1 MRIYENPKST
11 SENRLNARS
20 WYIPEGSCKQIMLN
34 GEWRF
39 AFFENG
45 DRAGNIEEWET
56 IEVPSCWQ
64 LKGYE
69 NPNYTNINYPFPC
82 DPPYVPDINPTGV
95 YERSFQIEDGSLETY
110 FVFEGVSS
118 EAELYING
126 KYVGRTQ
133 GSRLT
138 AEFDITEFV
147 SSGTNTARVYVRKW
161 CCGSYL
167 EDQDAFRY
175 NGIFRDVYVLSR
187 PHGHIF
193 DIDIKTEENDIICIA
208 DAEFSAELYDRDAL
222 LERRD
227 SVGGKAVFT
236 VNEPSLWTAETP
248 YLYTVKLYAAGEI
261 ITRKI
266 GFRTIKISSD
276 YELLIN
282 GTPVKL
288 KGVNHHDT
296 DPYKGWTMSEEDYV
310 RDLKLMKELNINTV
324 RTSHY
329 PPAPKFLDYCDEMGF
344 YVILECDIET
354 HGFVRRYANIGYK
367 FDTENGDWPCVE
379 EMWKKEFL
387 DRIERTYERD
397 KIHTSIIMWSTGN
410 ESAYGVN
417 QAAQIDWLKA
427 RDKVRLAH
435 CEDASRAGSQEKT
448 DVFSM
453 MYPVVE
459 KLCEWAKDDN
469 IRQPVFMCEYAHAM
483 GNGPGGMWDYW
494 NAIYENKKLIGG
506 CIWEWADHTVMVDGV
521 AKYGGDFEGE
531 LTHDGNFCCDGMVFA
546 DRSLKSGSYEVK
558 NAYAPFRIK
567 WENGVL
573 KLKNCFDFTSFDGYT
588 FEYNITAD
596 GESLEKRIVRVN
608 TKPGDKF
615 TIIPAV
621 SVPKSCRLGCFA
633 TVSMK
638 DKNGFELGIL
648 EEKIPVKI
656 ERREVTG
663 TALNVTESEFDITAE
678 GEGFKYVLSKQTG
691 TFTSIIKNGGELL
704 TAPMKL
710 SYFRATTDNDRN
722 MKPLWDRTNIWQG
735 ENFDCA
741 FNKVYSY
748 RISGNRAEFTMSAAG
763 VSRKPFFNYTLC
775 YEFFADGKVSV
786 SLDGKIREKVVWLPR
801 LGFEFKLPY
810 DTSKFRYFGNGPMDS
825 YRDMTHH
832 GITAWHESDADR
844 EYVSYIRPQ
853 EHGNHY
859 GCRELEI
866 ENSLKFSA
874 EDLMEI
880 SVLHHSIEQ
889 LTKAE
894 HTDELKKS
902 DGTHIRIDYKVSGIG
917 SNSCGPQLPE
927 KYQLC
932 EKDIFFKFNISL

>member
-147 SSGTNTARVYVRKW
+147 SSGTNTVRVYVRKW

-193 DIDIKTEENDIICIA
+193 DIDIKTEENDIICTA
-208 DAEFSAELYDRDAL
+208 DAEFSAELYDGDAL

-367 FDTENGDWPCVE
+367 FDTENSDWPCVE

-397 KIHTSIIMWSTGN
+397 KIHTSVIMWSTGN

-417 QAAQIDWLKA
+417 QAAQIDWLKS

-453 MYPVVE
+453 MYPSVDTIE
-459 KLCEWAKDDN
+459 KWAKDDN

-521 AKYGGDFEGE
+521 AKYGGDFDGE

-608 TKPGDKF
+608 TNPGDEF
-615 TIIPAV
+615 SVTPAAAL
-621 SVPKSCRLGCFA
+621 PESCRLGCFI
-633 TVSMK
+633 TVEMT
-638 DKNGFELGIL
+638 DVNGAELGTL
-648 EEKIPVKI
+648 EERLPVKI
-656 ERREVTG
+656 INRENG
-663 TALNVTESEFDITAE
+663 EPLNITDGEFEIKAE
-678 GEGFKYVLSKQTG
+678 GEGFSYTLSKQTG
-691 TFTSIIKNGGELL
+691 FITSALKNGSELL

-722 MKPLWDRTNIWQG
+722 VKAMWDRTNIWQG

-775 YEFFADGKVSV
+775 YEFFADGCVNV
-786 SLDGKIREKVVWLPR
+786 ILNGKIRENVVWMPR

-866 ENSLKFSA
+866 ENSLKFSV